1 MGHTPWQLRQFSD
14 EYLIFVAPV
23 YDDLV
28 LVHQQLPRI
37 WYFRMTDLTCLI
49 WYGFAWPS
57 SRWRLSRSSTL
68 NLTNMWWLP
77 RVRSSKP

>member
-1 MGHTPWQLRQFSD
+1 MGHTPWQLSQFSD

-23 YDDLV
+23 YDDLA

-49 WYGFAWPS
+49 WYGFA
-57 SRWRLSRSSTL
+57 
-68 NLTNMWWLP
+68 
-77 RVRSSKP
+77 